1 VLEFFGELMR
11 VDESQLRLGGS
22 GHVASRAQ
30 SFVGKAAAVLVGG
43 VLLASAFVLSLAFF
57 AVALAVALVFIG
69 YVWWK
74 TRGLRKQM
82 REHIQSQS
90 RANPQRA
97 NPQHASAASGDVI
110 EGVVIAS
117 RTRDDKDS
125 LR

>member
-1 VLEFFGELMR
+1 MR

-22 GHVASRAQ
+22 GQVGSRAK

-57 AVALAVALVFIG
+57 AVALTVALVFIG

-82 REHIQSQS
+82 REHIQSET
-90 RANPQRA
+90 RA
-97 NPQHASAASGDVI
+97 NPQHDAAVSRDVI
-110 EGVVIAS
+110 EGVVLS
-117 RTRDDKDS
+117 SSTRDERDS

>member
-1 VLEFFGELMR
+1 MR

-22 GHVASRAQ
+22 GNVTSRAK

-57 AVALAVALVFIG
+57 AVALTVALVFIG

-82 REHIQSQS
+82 REHIQNQT
-90 RANPQRA
+90 RE
-97 NPQHASAASGDVI
+97 NPQHDSAESRDVI
-110 EGVVIAS
+110 EGVVLSS
-117 RTRDDKDS
+117 RTRDERDS

>member
-1 VLEFFGELMR
+1 MR

-22 GHVASRAQ
+22 GHVASRAK

-57 AVALAVALVFIG
+57 AVALTVALVFIG

-82 REHIQSQS
+82 RDHIQSQT
-90 RANPQRA
+90 RASS
-97 NPQHASAASGDVI
+97 QHASAASGDVI
-110 EGVVIAS
+110 EGVVISS
-117 RTRDDKDS
+117 RTRDERDS